1 MNLTYDEYISFI
13 NHLFMQEF
21 LDDSYHMG
29 NTETTVNALSI
40 L

>member
-1 MNLTYDEYISFI
+1 MNLTYDEYINFI

-21 LDDSYHMG
+21 LDGSYHMG

>member
-1 MNLTYDEYISFI
+1 MDMTYDEYINFI

-29 NTETTVNALSI
+29 RSETSVNALSI
-40 L
+40 F